1 MTDKRLYKE
10 IATAI
15 KQQLSAGVYKVGDKL
30 PTERT
35 LSETFGVGRA
45 VIRES
50 MILLE
55 AEGFIDIR
63 KSSGVYVL
71 KTELITHSF
80 LNDKAGPF
88 ELLQARQLIET
99 SIAAF
104 AATQIVKSDLAKLH
118 EILEQEKKLLN
129 SPPDQSLDTLFHC
142 TIAASTQNALL
153 AEIVRYIWDV
163 RNRDPLWQKL
173 TKESD
178 QEEYSR
184 KGYAEHEEIVAALQR
199 KDPVAA
205 RQSMWQHLE
214 NIKQRV
220 TRQLDIS
227 EQPTFDRFLFESI
240 PLELPKEKS

>member
-15 KQQLSAGVYKVGDKL
+15 KQQLSDGVYKVGDKL

-45 VIRES
+45 VIREA

-71 KTELITHSF
+71 KNETVINSF
-80 LNDKAGPF
+80 LDGKAGPF

-99 SIAAF
+99 SITAF
-104 AATQIVKSDLAKLH
+104 AATQIVKSDLAKLY
-118 EILEQEKKLLN
+118 EILEQEKKLLD
-129 SPPDQSLDTLFHC
+129 SPPDQSLDAQFHC
-142 TIAASTQNALL
+142 AIAASTQNAML

-163 RNRDPLWQKL
+163 RNRDPLWQTL

-184 KGYAEHEEIVAALQR
+184 KGFAEHEEIVAALQR
-199 KDPVAA
+199 KDPIAA

-214 NIKQRV
+214 NIKLRV
-220 TRQLDIS
+220 TKQLEYN

-240 PLELPKEKS
+240 PLELPKGKS